1 MEEWDDG
8 DGQRAGVATHA
19 ETGDTEMTTIE
30 IMALAQQL
38 MGAIREDMA
47 TQGIALSSIT
57 VTDDGITAT
66 DTSGD
71 TRYRLPE

>member
-1 MEEWDDG
+1 
-8 DGQRAGVATHA
+8 
-19 ETGDTEMTTIE
+19 
-30 IMALAQQL
+30 
-38 MGAIREDMA
+38 MA